1 MAWSGDFKLM
11 VTVCF
16 TGPGAH
22 DWLIEFVILYRC
34 LVVFGLSP
42 CGAFVKLYGN

>member
-11 VTVCF
+11 VTVCC

-22 DWLIEFVILYRC
+22 DWLIEMFFLYRC
-34 LVVFGLSP
+34 LVFGLSP
-42 CGAFVKLYGN
+42 YGSFEKLYGN